1 MAFSPDGRT
10 VATASGDNTARLW
23 DANVDSVAAR
33 ICAIA
38 WPAITKSDWDRFLPD
53 LAYRP
58 PCP

>member
-1 MAFSPDGRT
+1 VAFSPDGHT
-10 VATASGDNTARLW
+10 VATGSVDKTARLGET
-23 DANVDSVAAR
+23 NVDSVAVR

-38 WPAITKSDWDRFLPD
+38 WLAITKSEWDHFLPD